1 MNSKKIF
8 LLFFMTLNL
17 IILSADGYY
26 YNYKPKTEPINVY
39 VNEDN
44 KVLKDKINETIKD
57 KNFFIGVEIRNLKNE
72 QLFDF
77 NSDKYFRPASTT
89 KLITTYLSLKEF
101 GIDKKFNTHIFLEE
115 SPSSEFNSDVY
126 IKGYGDPFL
135 TVNEY
140 KFLLKKLKLSGIN
153 TIYGDLIFDF
163 SFYDMKGYGEGWL
176 WNDPQ
181 PQILPLNIWT
191 NNNALSKEITYQN
204 QKDRIKYLTVYL
216 LDELG
221 INFQGEIYEEKVASN
236 LNPYFTNK
244 SESLEDILEF
254 MNRESD
260 NFISEHLFRNLLK
273 NWELNDKNDYKDI
286 SRTINNKILFTED
299 DIIITDGTG
308 LSTYNLV
315 TPNIMNELIIELIDD
330 YSLEKI
336 KDLLTTSYEKG
347 IFYNRYNRSNVW
359 VKTGTLYTDSAISGI
374 LESKSGNYYIFT
386 ILINNA
392 VEDIKNIK
400 DLEIKIIET
409 IYDNIK

>member
-1 MNSKKIF
+1 
-8 LLFFMTLNL
+8 
-17 IILSADGYY
+17 
-26 YNYKPKTEPINVY
+26 
-39 VNEDN
+39 
-44 KVLKDKINETIKD
+44 
-57 KNFFIGVEIRNLKNE
+57 
-72 QLFDF
+72 
-77 NSDKYFRPASTT
+77 
-89 KLITTYLSLKEF
+89 
-101 GIDKKFNTHIFLEE
+101 
-115 SPSSEFNSDVY
+115 
-126 IKGYGDPFL
+126 
-135 TVNEY
+135 
-140 KFLLKKLKLSGIN
+140 
-153 TIYGDLIFDF
+153 
-163 SFYDMKGYGEGWL
+163 
-176 WNDPQ
+176 
-181 PQILPLNIWT
+181 
-191 NNNALSKEITYQN
+191 
-204 QKDRIKYLTVYL
+204 
-216 LDELG
+216 
-221 INFQGEIYEEKVASN
+221 
-236 LNPYFTNK
+236 
-244 SESLEDILEF
+244 

-315 TPNIMNELIIELIDD
+315 TPNIMNEFIIELINEF
-330 YSLEKI
+330 SLEKI

-347 IFYNRYNRSNVW
+347 IFYDRYNKSNVW